1 MSPALVVCPFHTSE
15 DVAPQS
21 DPATGAWVCTCPRT
35 TGHPHPGPLTWPMP
49 DENSESLGVLADD
62 LGLDI
67 QLPAAVASF
76 GPHWV
81 EYGLVE
87 YAYAIAN
94 PVDFAYLVE
103 QLGHTARGKTR
114 TSASGY
120 LARTLGRL
128 SQQGHV
134 LYRPGYATGRWSYN
148 SGVSWWSYGP
158 DRPEVDDVIL
168 WASRE
173 PDMSYVPGS
182 IE

>member
-1 MSPALVVCPFHTSE
+1 MNYGMMVCPFHSDE
-15 DVAPQS
+15 DVAPQL
-21 DPATGAWVCTCPRT
+21 DVATGAWVCTCPRT
-35 TGHPHPGPLTWPMP
+35 TGHRYPGPLTWPMP
-49 DENSESLGVLADD
+49 VEDTDSLGVLADD
-62 LGLDI
+62 LNLHI
-67 QLPAAVASF
+67 ELPAAVASF

-87 YAYAIAN
+87 HAYAVAN

-103 QLGHTARGKTR
+103 ELGHTARGKTR
-114 TSASGY
+114 TSVSGY

-128 SQQGHV
+128 SEQGHV

-148 SGVSWWSYGP
+148 SGVSWWTFGP
-158 DRPEVDDVIL
+158 DRPADDDVIL
-168 WASRE
+168 WADQA